1 MRWRFGFSDQQS
13 QYYRLP
19 RESGD
24 PGIQTESL
32 PWAPAFAGETIKNL
46 SVKNLSVK
54 IFVGMTLWLGT
65 SVTAHA
71 EDKIRFSYVVPTI
84 DYTPLLVAIDKGY
97 FTEEGIAVELVQAQG
112 GIATPALISG
122 DLDFSGSSSAAIS
135 AVLKGAHLKV
145 LTTGEDHSAYQL
157 WVKPGITSL
166 EQLKGQQVGVISRG
180 DTTEISL
187 RYVLAQRHLPDD
199 YVSFTPLGAT
209 AARVAAIT
217 AGNFAAAVIDGESSD
232 IDAMQKSGKLRMLI
246 DMHKDVKMV
255 LSGFATSDALIAKN
269 PDLVR
274 RTMRAIYKGTAT
286 VKASQQAAIDS
297 MMKHGLDKGAAE
309 FSAHE
314 FVPGMLATGSV
325 PRELQ
330 ENELKLRGDMLGV
343 PPNKIPAPELVFDYS
358 FILKAGE
365 ELKAAGWKP
374 KP

>member
-1 MRWRFGFSDQQS
+1 VRSFW
-13 QYYRLP
+13 
-19 RESGD
+19 
-24 PGIQTESL
+24 I
-32 PWAPAFAGETIKNL
+32 PAFAG
-46 SVKNLSVK
+46 
-54 IFVGMTLWLGT
+54 MTALLAC
-65 SVTAHA
+65 SASHA

-145 LTTGEDHSAYQL
+145 LTTGEDRSAYQL
-157 WVKPGITSL
+157 WVRPDITSL

-217 AGNFAAAVIDGESSD
+217 AGNFAAAVIDGGESSD

-269 PDLVR
+269 PDLIR
-274 RTMRAIYKGTAT
+274 RTMRAIYKGTTT

-297 MMKHGLDKGAAE
+297 MVKHGLDKGAAE
-309 FSAHE
+309 FSARE
-314 FVPGMLATGSV
+314 FVPGMLAAGSV
-325 PRELQ
+325 PRDLQ
-330 ENELKLRGDMLGV
+330 ENELKLRGDMLGL
-343 PPNKIPAPELVFDYS
+343 PPNKIPAPALVFDYS
-358 FILKAGE
+358 FIHKAAE
-365 ELKAAGWKP
+365 ELKAESWKP
-374 KP
+374 KL

>member
-1 MRWRFGFSDQQS
+1 
-13 QYYRLP
+13 
-19 RESGD
+19 
-24 PGIQTESL
+24 
-32 PWAPAFAGETIKNL
+32 
-46 SVKNLSVK
+46 
-54 IFVGMTLWLGT
+54 MTVLLMWGA
-65 SVTAHA
+65 AHA

-145 LTTGEDHSAYQL
+145 LTTGEDRSAYQL

-199 YVSFTPLGAT
+199 FVSYTPLGAT

-217 AGNFAAAVIDGESSD
+217 TGNFAAAVIDGGESSD
-232 IDAMQKSGKLRMLI
+232 IDAMQKSGKLKMLI
-246 DMHKDVKMV
+246 NMHDSVKMV

-269 PDLVR
+269 PDLIR
-274 RTMRAIYKGTAT
+274 RTMRAIYKGIAT
-286 VKASQQAAIDS
+286 VKAQPQAAVDA
-297 MMKHGLDKGAAE
+297 MVKHGLDKGAAE
-309 FSAHE
+309 FSARE
-314 FVPGMLATGSV
+314 FVPGMLAAGSV

-330 ENELKLRGDMLGV
+330 ANELRLRGAMLGLAPDKV
-343 PPNKIPAPELVFDYS
+343 PPPEQVFDYS
-358 FILKAGE
+358 YILKAAE
-365 ELKAAGWKP
+365 ELKAEGWKP
-374 KP
+374 KL